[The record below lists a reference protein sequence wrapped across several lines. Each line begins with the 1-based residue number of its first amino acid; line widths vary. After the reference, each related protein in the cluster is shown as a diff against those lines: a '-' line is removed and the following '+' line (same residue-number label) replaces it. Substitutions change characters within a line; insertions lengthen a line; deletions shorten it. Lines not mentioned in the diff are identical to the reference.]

1 MMLLKKPK
9 SKVDEVKGW
18 LRRLDSKQ
26 LESVG
31 FFIWT
36 VLMERDKKK
45 EEDALK
51 EPKQLELFND

>member
-36 VLMERDKKK
+36 VLMERDKKR

-51 EPKQLELFND
+51 KPKQLELF